1 MLPGRFTSGA
11 AKATV
16 VGGKTPTQ
24 GVMALSDAINLLP
37 GMGAHVLPALLLFCS
52 PSCWSAG
59 MSCGELWCGRQ
70 RAQARALPHA
80 GEAVVLQKDI
90 SSAPCLPAFLCEQ
103 FPGKL
108 NLTPLC

>member
-24 GVMALSDAINLLP
+24 GVMVLSDTINPLP
-37 GMGAHVLPALLLFCS
+37 GMGAHIFPALLLFCS

-59 MSCGELWCGRQ
+59 MSCGVGGRGHKQGLCPMQEKQWCCR
-70 RAQARALPHA
+70 RTL
-80 GEAVVLQKDI
+80 AVLLVSRL
-90 SSAPCLPAFLCEQ
+90 SSVSNFQ
-103 FPGKL
+103 G
-108 NLTPLC
+108 N